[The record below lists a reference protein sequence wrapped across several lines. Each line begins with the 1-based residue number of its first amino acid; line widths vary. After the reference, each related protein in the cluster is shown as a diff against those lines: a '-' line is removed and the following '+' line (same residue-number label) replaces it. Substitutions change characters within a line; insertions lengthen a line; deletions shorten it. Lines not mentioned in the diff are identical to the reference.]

1 MDCFACRSTPF
12 LKTSLALVMIVGF
25 IDPIPADRAND
36 TLKDVAYALIKVCSA
51 QPLGQSREA
60 HDLFRNGM
68 PRSLFS
74 GL

>member
-1 MDCFACRSTPF
+1 
-12 LKTSLALVMIVGF
+12 MIVGF
-25 IDPIPADRAND
+25 IGPMPADRAND

-60 HDLFRNGM
+60 HDLFRDGM